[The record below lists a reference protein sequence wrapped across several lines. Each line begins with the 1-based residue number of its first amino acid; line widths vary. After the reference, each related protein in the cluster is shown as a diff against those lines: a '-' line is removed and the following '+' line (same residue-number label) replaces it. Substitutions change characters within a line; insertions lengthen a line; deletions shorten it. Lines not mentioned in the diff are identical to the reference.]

1 MCRIFF
7 VSMSEYWK
15 SQPRKFCEYCKC
27 WITDNKP
34 SVDFHEKGK
43 KHQENVKR
51 KIEDVRKKGIKDAK
65 QKEELEDD
73 IQKME
78 KAALEAFK
86 KDLAGDPEL
95 AAKYGVRVRSEAEKE
110 AEKKQK
116 EKASDIA
123 KQKAL
128 EAIEK
133 KRKEGEWY
141 EAKSAEGYTY
151 YWNTVSHESKWVAP
165 SVYVSIEEQE
175 AKKKS
180 EEEEEQKEAEKKA
193 RVQEE
198 LDAQPDEVAVGPLRW
213 GTTSTSAYGNWK
225 TVKEPP
231 NLDLPEEPSEP
242 LPIEDI
248 PLPGPPKEKKEKQE
262 GGRFKEKR
270 VQSLASGNDNTKVT
284 FKKRKLGSGAR
295 NTRQREDDD

>member
-1 MCRIFF
+1 M
-7 VSMSEYWK
+7 
-15 SQPRKFCEYCKC
+15 
-27 WITDNKP
+27 
-34 SVDFHEKGK
+34 
-43 KHQENVKR
+43 
-51 KIEDVRKKGIKDAK
+51 RKKGIKDAK

>member
-1 MCRIFF
+1 
-7 VSMSEYWK
+7 MSEYWK

-51 KIEDVRKKGIKDAK
+51 KIDEVRKKGITDAK
-65 QKEELEDD
+65 KKEELEDD

-86 KDLAGDPEL
+86 KDLASDPEL

-110 AEKKQK
+110 ADRKKK
-116 EKASDIA
+116 EKEESTA

-128 EAIEK
+128 EEVEK
-133 KRKEGEWY
+133 KLLEAEKKKKEGEWY

-151 YWNTVSHESKWVAP
+151 YWNTVTHESKWVAP
-165 SVYVSIEEQE
+165 EVYVSMEEQE
-175 AKKKS
+175 DRKKK
-180 EEEEEQKEAEKKA
+180 EEEEAAKQA
-193 RVQEE
+193 RLQAE
-198 LDAQPDEVAVGPLRW
+198 LDSLPDQVAVGPLPH
-213 GTTSTSAYGNWK
+213 GATSTSAYGQWS
-225 TVKEPP
+225 TVKELP
-231 NLDLPEEPSEP
+231 NLELPEEPVEPLEP
-242 LPIEDI
+242 LPVEDI
-248 PLPGPPKEKKEKQE
+248 PLPEPPKEKTVKQE

-270 VQSLASGNDNTKVT
+270 VKSLAKDNETAKVT
-284 FKKRKLGSGAR
+284 FKKRKVTSGAR
-295 NTRQREDDD
+295 NTRQRDEED